1 MDLMICLLQMMLTRE
16 IRSWMMDVLT
26 ETWNNHEKRL
36 KSALW
41 EHEHDYF
48 LFLSFQ
54 LVPHW
59 IGVFDTQMDV
69 N

>member
-1 MDLMICLLQMMLTRE
+1 MDWTLSLLQMMLTKE
-16 IRSWMMDVLT
+16 IRSWMMDVSM
-26 ETWNNHEKRL
+26 ETWNNHGKRM

-41 EHEHDYF
+41 EPEHDYF

-59 IGVFDTQMDV
+59 IGVFDTLMDV

>member
-1 MDLMICLLQMMLTRE
+1 MDWMICLLQMMLTRE

-26 ETWNNHEKRL
+26 ETWNNHGKML
-36 KSALW
+36 KSAIW
-41 EHEHDYF
+41 EPEHDYL

-59 IGVFDTQMDV
+59 IGVLDTRMGV